1 MNERV
6 GTREVSEAV
15 KKTIDTDSVDRLLY
29 PGNDR
34 RRTAYTT
41 QNVSDLVGDFM
52 FTQQGAPQSHQSV
65 T

>member
-15 KKTIDTDSVDRLLY
+15 KKTIDTDSVDRLLH
-29 PGNDR
+29 R
-34 RRTAYTT
+34 ERQTT
-41 QNVSDLVGDFM
+41 NCVHYAECDLVGDFM